1 MPVEV
6 IVDRILQLGHARE
19 GAAPDALRRNLCEEA
34 FDEIEPGR
42 TRRREVQLEARML
55 GQPRLHL
62 GGLVRP
68 VVIEHEMHREVSKHG
83 SIDPL
88 QKANELFRP
97 MPRLAFADDE
107 SALHVKGCEKRGGPM
122 TLVVVRHRCGPTALQ
137 RQARLRAVE
146 GLDLACMGCSMSR
159 HFGPVSLFDQRTVS
173 SPRPATS
180 SRCRAQVLSRL
191 AAWRLPEGLGLDSV
205 EHGSRPGWQTYAD
218 LLGFASRVRTDLG
231 DLRPRD
237 MIDLQSFLWVQGSDE
252 YPD

>member
-1 MPVEV
+1 
-6 IVDRILQLGHARE
+6 QLGHARE
-19 GAAPDALRRNLCEEA
+19 SATPDALRRDLCEEA

-68 VVIEHEMHREVSKHG
+68 IVIEHEMHREVSKHG

-107 SALHVKGCEKRGGPM
+107 SALHVEGCEQRGGPM

-137 RQARLRAVE
+137 RQARLRAVK
-146 GLDLACMGCSMSR
+146 GLDLALLVDAQ
-159 HFGPVSLFDQRTVS
+159 HQR
-173 SPRPATS
+173 PIWWAHIEANDIR
-180 SRCRAQVLSRL
+180 
-191 AAWRLPEGLGLDSV
+191 
-205 EHGSRPGWQTYAD
+205 D
-218 LLGFASRVRTDLG
+218 LLLEVRVVRYLEAAYEVRPEASLDPDALNACMADAH
-231 DLRPRD
+231 DLRHRSHAPVRR
-237 MIDLQSFLWVQGSDE
+237 IRRR
-252 YPD
+252 

>member
-68 VVIEHEMHREVSKHG
+68 IVIEHEMHREVSKHG

-137 RQARLRAVE
+137 RQARLRAVK

-159 HFGPVSLFDQRTVS
+159 HFGPVSLFDQRTV
-173 SPRPATS
+173 PRPDRRHHHAAARRCCQGWPLGGYPKGSALIAS
-180 SRCRAQVLSRL
+180 STARAQGGKPTRTS
-191 AAWRLPEGLGLDSV
+191 LGL
-205 EHGSRPGWQTYAD
+205 PP
-218 LLGFASRVRTDLG
+218 GFAPISAISARE
-231 DLRPRD
+231 
-237 MIDLQSFLWVQGSDE
+237 I
-252 YPD
+252 